1 MKLLQVSHQLIKLPK
16 TQLHKLVQ
24 SGGVLGRLSEPL
36 LKIGLFLMKNVL
48 KKLAKSVLIPS
59 GLTTA
64 AVAATDGAIQKKI
77 FELRMTTLIIS
88 SEEMK

>member
-16 TQLHKLVQ
+16 AQLHKLVQ

-48 KKLAKSVLIPS
+48 KQLAKSVLIPS

-77 FELRMTTLIIS
+77 FELRMTTLIILN
-88 SEEMK
+88 EEMK

>member
-1 MKLLQVSHQLIKLPK
+1 MPK

-48 KKLAKSVLIPS
+48 KQLAKSVLIPS

-77 FELRMTTLIIS
+77 FELRMTTLIILN
-88 SEEMK
+88 EEMKWMVSWK

>member
-16 TQLHKLVQ
+16 TQLNKLVQ
-24 SGGVLGRLSEPL
+24 SGGVLGRLSEQL

-48 KKLAKSVLIPS
+48 KQLAKSVLIPS

-88 SEEMK
+88 NEEMK